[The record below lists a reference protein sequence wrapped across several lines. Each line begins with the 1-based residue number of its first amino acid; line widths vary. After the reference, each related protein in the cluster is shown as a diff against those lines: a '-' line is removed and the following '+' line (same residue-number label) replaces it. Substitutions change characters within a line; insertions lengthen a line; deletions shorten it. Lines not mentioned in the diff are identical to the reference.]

1 MAVIQSTDLDF
12 DQIKSRLKTYLQ
24 SQTEF
29 SDYDFEGS
37 ALSNVLD
44 VLAYNTHINGLIAN
58 MGINE
63 SYISSAQLRSSVIS
77 HAETLG
83 YNIRSKTSAKAI
95 VNLSLATSNTSVSSV
110 TLPANSKFSGV
121 VDDVSYTFQT
131 LEAYTAQN
139 DGSGNF
145 SFKTS
150 ASSASLPI
158 YEGTSKTKTFI
169 VGDADEDQIFVI
181 PDETMDTST
190 MSVLIYDTP
199 TSSSFV
205 TYTNISQSVRVNADS
220 TLYIVRE
227 TPNGYYEVTFSDG
240 NILGKRPSAGNLIR
254 ISYLSTKGSLAN
266 AASTFTPKTQVSV
279 GGVATDIT
287 VTTVSN
293 SAGGDDK
300 ESVESIKKNA
310 PRAFAT
316 QQRLVTAEDY
326 KAIILQRYS
335 SVLEDCIAWGGN
347 DNVPP
352 IYGRVYVSLKFK
364 TGVDADTIQV
374 TKDSIRNT
382 LSANLGIMSIDTYF
396 TDPVST
402 YIELITTFNFDPDQS
417 GSTSQTTENLV
428 LDKISSYFTDNLNV
442 FGAVFRRS
450 NLIAEIDDLS
460 PAILNSKMDVK
471 VQQRITIPS
480 TQLNKSFNYTTSFP
494 VALANA
500 DDVNYIVT
508 TSKFTFDGKTCFIRN
523 KLSETKLQIINAD
536 TFIVEADNIGTY
548 TPTTGK
554 IQINGLNPS
563 AVQGDY
569 LRVSAVPANQST
581 VRPLR
586 NFIISLDPNVTS
598 SRAVI
603 DYQTTEVSL

>member
-1 MAVIQSTDLDF
+1 
-12 DQIKSRLKTYLQ
+12 
-24 SQTEF
+24 
-29 SDYDFEGS
+29 
-37 ALSNVLD
+37 
-44 VLAYNTHINGLIAN
+44 
-58 MGINE
+58 
-63 SYISSAQLRSSVIS
+63 
-77 HAETLG
+77 
-83 YNIRSKTSAKAI
+83 
-95 VNLSLATSNTSVSSV
+95 
-110 TLPANSKFSGV
+110 
-121 VDDVSYTFQT
+121 
-131 LEAYTAQN
+131 
-139 DGSGNF
+139 
-145 SFKTS
+145 
-150 ASSASLPI
+150 
-158 YEGTSKTKTFI
+158 
-169 VGDADEDQIFVI
+169 
-181 PDETMDTST
+181 
-190 MSVLIYDTP
+190 
-199 TSSSFV
+199 
-205 TYTNISQSVRVNADS
+205 VRVNADS

-603 DYQTTEVSL
+603 DYQITEVSL